1 MKYGKGENVNIIL
14 IDDHEVIRDGIKG
27 LIEQEFGWQVIYSAS
42 QLPNY
47 NSNELFDNTDV
58 AILDI
63 SLKIE
68 SGFSILQKVKSSY
81 PHIKCVMLS
90 MYEHIGYVSKALE
103 LGADSYVT
111 KTAATKEL
119 LAALDAVYS
128 NKNYLSS
135 DISNSLAFSK
145 NDSFNGLTE
154 REREVF
160 LHLARGLIPKKISQ
174 ILNTMPKTIMVHRTN
189 IYNKLGVST
198 QFELL
203 RLALAEGILD
213 VDDILN
219 VSQN

>member
-1 MKYGKGENVNIIL
+1 MNIIL
-14 IDDHEVIRDGIKG
+14 IDDHEVIRDGIKS
-27 LIEQEFGWQVIYSAS
+27 LIDQEFGWQVIYSAS
-42 QLPNY
+42 RLPNY
-47 NSNELFDNTDV
+47 DSSELFDNTDV

-68 SGFSILQKVKSSY
+68 SGFSLLQEIKSSY

-90 MYEHIGYVSKALE
+90 MYDHIGYVSKALE

-119 LAALDAVYS
+119 MAALGAVE
-128 NKNYLSS
+128 NGDNYLSS

-145 NDSFNGLTE
+145 NNSFNGLTD
-154 REREVF
+154 REKEVF
-160 LHLARGLIPKKISQ
+160 LHLAKGLPPKKISKV
-174 ILNTMPKTIMVHRTN
+174 LNTMPKTIMVHRTN
-189 IYNKLGVST
+189 IYNKLGASS

-213 VDDILN
+213 VNDIIN

>member
-1 MKYGKGENVNIIL
+1 MNIIL
-14 IDDHEVIRDGIKG
+14 IDDHEVIRDGIKS
-27 LIEQEFGWQVIYSAS
+27 LIDQEFGWQVIYSAS

-47 NSNELFDNTDV
+47 DSSELFDNTDA

-63 SLKIE
+63 SLKFE
-68 SGFSILQKVKSSY
+68 SGFSLPQEIKSSY

-90 MYEHIGYVSKALE
+90 MYEHIGYVRKALE

-119 LAALDAVYS
+119 IAALGAVE
-128 NKNYLSS
+128 NGDNYLSS

-145 NDSFNGLTE
+145 NNSFNGLTE
-154 REREVF
+154 REKEVF
-160 LHLARGLIPKKISQ
+160 LYLARGLIPKKISQ

-203 RLALAEGILD
+203 RLALSEGILD

-219 VSQN
+219 VS